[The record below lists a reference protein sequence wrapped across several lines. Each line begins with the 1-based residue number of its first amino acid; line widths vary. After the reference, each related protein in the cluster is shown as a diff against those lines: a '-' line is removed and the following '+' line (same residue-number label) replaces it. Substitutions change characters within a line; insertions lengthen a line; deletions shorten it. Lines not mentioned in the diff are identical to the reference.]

1 MVEKNQVQSIETFRH
16 SCSHVMAYAMKEL
29 YPNVKFGYGPAIEN
43 GFYYD
48 FGLEKTLSDEDL
60 VEIENKM
67 REILQRNLDFV
78 RKEVS
83 IDEAKSI
90 FADQPYKLQTIE
102 KLDDSE
108 QTISVYYL
116 GDYVDLC
123 RGPHVNNTSE
133 IPVDSFK
140 LDRASGAYW
149 LGDSQNE
156 MLQRVYG
163 IAFFSKEELDKYLD
177 FVEEAKKRDHRVL
190 GQQMDLY
197 SLNPEIGLGLPL
209 FHPKGGMIRYLMQSF
224 SQKAH
229 ILNDYKWVYTPHIGR
244 GQLWETS
251 GHLQFYKDSMYNPI
265 DVDGENYYIKPM
277 SCPFHILIYKDSPK
291 SYRDLPIRY
300 AEYAAVYRYEL
311 SGALQGLTRVRGF
324 TQDDAHIICTK
335 DQIMDEVVRA
345 LKFSLYI
352 LKAFGIE
359 QFTAYIATKPE
370 KKFIGEDDQWQE
382 AIASLKTAVEA
393 CGLPYEMDEGGG
405 AFYGPKIDLKIK
417 DSLGREWQC
426 STIQFD
432 FNLPER
438 FDVTYIGEDGQ
449 KHTPYMVHRALFG
462 SIERF
467 FAMLIEHYAGNFPLW
482 LAPTQVEVIPINSK
496 KHLDYAKKIVKMLKQ
511 REIRVELDDSG
522 NPLSAKIQ
530 KSTVDKIPYMFVVG
544 NREEE
549 AGTVAVRTR
558 SGEELGSMTLDQ
570 WFDLVAPQLDMGVPK
585 YVVED

>member
-1 MVEKNQVQSIETFRH
+1 MGNDSIRSIEVFRH
-16 SCSHVMAYAMKEL
+16 SCSHVMAYAMQEL
-29 YPNVKFGYGPAIEN
+29 FGDVKFAYGPAVEN

-48 FGLEKTLSDEDL
+48 FGLPNSLLDENL

-67 REILQRNLDFV
+67 KEIIARKLDFV

-83 IDEAKSI
+83 VEEAKKI

-102 KLDDSE
+102 KLDNASE
-108 QTISVYYL
+108 LLSVYYL

-123 RGPHVNNTSE
+123 RGPHVSNTSE
-133 IPVDSFK
+133 IPVDCFK
-140 LDRASGAYW
+140 IDRTSGAYW
-149 LGDSQNE
+149 LGDAKNE

-163 IAFFSKEELDKYLD
+163 IAFFTKAELDDYLA

-197 SLNPEIGLGLPL
+197 SLSSEIGLGLPL

-311 SGALQGLTRVRGF
+311 SGTLQGLTRVRAF

-359 QFTAYIATKPE
+359 DYTAYIATKPE
-370 KKFIGEDDQWQE
+370 KKFIGEDEQWQE

-393 CGLPYEMDEGGG
+393 CGLHYEMDEGGG

-438 FDVTYIGEDGQ
+438 FDVTYVGEDGQ
-449 KHTPYMVHRALFG
+449 KHVPYMVHRALFG

-482 LAPTQVEVIPINSK
+482 LSPTQVEVIPINNK
-496 KHLDYAKKIVKMLKQ
+496 KHIDYAQKVVKELKR
-511 REIRVELDDSG
+511 REIRAELDDSG
-522 NPLSAKIQ
+522 SPLSAKIQ
-530 KSTVDKIPYMFVVG
+530 RSTVEKIPFMFIVG
-544 NREEE
+544 NKEAE
-549 AGTVAVRTR
+549 AGTIAVRTR
-558 SGEELGSMTLDQ
+558 SGEDLGTMTLEQ
-570 WFDLVAPQLDMGVPK
+570 WFDLVQPQLDMGIPK